1 LCHAVPQICG
11 HIKYIKIK
19 EDKIMA
25 MPHGLKARE
34 YAKYRLTRNGEVAVG
49 VTNEDEAN
57 IETLEV
63 TASGDTLILPSP
75 GSTEYLTI
83 KGFHF
88 SNDGA
93 KVTVGLRAGTGGK
106 EKFSTTLIA
115 NGGNFDKNL
124 IGRYWR
130 LPINKALYVVLSGAG
145 TVLVTVEYE
154 GMEEPGPESA
164 ELTDAL
170 VITEALAT
178 DVSSVLGDAQ
188 VLTNA
193 DALAIEASHVLAD
206 AQALTDSGIV
216 YTESKVIALGDA
228 VGIAES
234 VGNQTTTELAESDT
248 LVITESVD
256 VDLSPSI

>member
-1 LCHAVPQICG
+1 MSLPR
-11 HIKYIKIK
+11 
-19 EDKIMA
+19 
-25 MPHGLKARE
+25 GLRARE

-115 NGGNFDKNL
+115 NGGNLDINL

-154 GMEEPGPESA
+154 GMDEPGPESA

-170 VITEALAT
+170 VITESLKT
-178 DVSSVLGDAQ
+178 DVGSALGDAQ
-188 VLTNA
+188 VLNT
-193 DALAIEASHVLAD
+193 DALAKESSHILAD
-206 AQALTDSGIV
+206 TQVLTDSGIV

-234 VGNQTTTELAESDT
+234 VGNSTTTELAETDA

-256 VDLSPSI
+256 VDLSPTI

>member
-1 LCHAVPQICG
+1 MSLPR
-11 HIKYIKIK
+11 
-19 EDKIMA
+19 
-25 MPHGLKARE
+25 GLRARE
-34 YAKYRLTRNGEVAVG
+34 YAKYRETRNAEVAVA
-49 VTNEDEAN
+49 VVNEDEAN

-63 TASGDTLILPSP
+63 TASGDTQILPTP
-75 GSTEYLTI
+75 GSTEYLII

-93 KVTVGLRAGTGGK
+93 KVTVSLKAGDGGK
-106 EKFSTTLIA
+106 EKFTTTLLA

-130 LPINKALYVVLSGAG
+130 LPINKPLLVNLSGAG
-145 TVLVTVEYE
+145 NVFVTVEYE
-154 GMEEPGPESA
+154 GMDEPGPESA

-170 VITEALAT
+170 VITEALKT
-178 DVSSVLGDAQ
+178 EVGLVVGDAQ

-193 DALAIEASHVLAD
+193 DALAIDASHILAD

-216 YTESKVIALGDA
+216 YTESKVIALSDGMS
-228 VGIAES
+228 ITEN
-234 VGNQTTTELAESDT
+234 VGNQTTTELAETDA

-256 VDLSPSI
+256 VDLSPTI

>member
-1 LCHAVPQICG
+1 MSLPR
-11 HIKYIKIK
+11 
-19 EDKIMA
+19 
-25 MPHGLKARE
+25 GLRARE

-106 EKFSTTLIA
+106 EKFSTTLLA
-115 NGGNFDKNL
+115 NGGNLDINL

-154 GMEEPGPESA
+154 GMDEPGPESA

-170 VITEALAT
+170 VITEALVS
-178 DVSSVLGDAQ
+178 DVGLAVGDAQ
-188 VLTNA
+188 TETE
-193 DALAIEASHVLAD
+193 DLAKRASGVLAD
-206 AQALTDSGIV
+206 SQDLTDSGIV
-216 YTESKVIALGDA
+216 YTESKVIALSDA

-234 VGNQTTTELAESDT
+234 VGNQTTTELAETDA

>member
-1 LCHAVPQICG
+1 MSIS
-11 HIKYIKIK
+11 K
-19 EDKIMA
+19 
-25 MPHGLKARE
+25 GLRARE
-34 YAKYRLTRNGEVAVG
+34 YAKFRETRNGEVAVG

-63 TASGDTLILPSP
+63 TASGDTLILPAP

-106 EKFSTTLIA
+106 EKFSTTLLA
-115 NGGNFDKNL
+115 NGGNLDINL

-154 GMEEPGPESA
+154 GMDEPGPESA

-170 VITEALAT
+170 VITEALVA
-178 DVSSVLGDAQ
+178 DVGKPLGDAQ
-188 VLTNA
+188 TETE
-193 DALAIEASHVLAD
+193 DLAKEVGHELGDV
-206 AQALTDSGIV
+206 QVLTDSGIV
-216 YTESKVIALGDA
+216 YTESKVIALSDGMA
-228 VGIAES
+228 VTES
-234 VGNQTTTELAESDT
+234 VGNKTTTELAETDQ
-248 LVITESVD
+248 LLITESVD

>member
-1 LCHAVPQICG
+1 MLPKSLSTRQ
-11 HIKYIKIK
+11 YSS
-19 EDKIMA
+19 
-25 MPHGLKARE
+25 
-34 YAKYRLTRNGEVAVG
+34 YRQGKNGEVALA
-49 VTNEDEAN
+49 TINESEAN

-63 TASGDTLILPSP
+63 TASGDTQILPTP
-75 GSTEYLTI
+75 GATDYLTI

-93 KVTVGLRAGTGGK
+93 KVTVSLKAGDGGK
-106 EKFSTTLIA
+106 ETFTTTLLA

-130 LPINKALYVVLSGAG
+130 LPINKPLLVNLSGAG
-145 TVLVTVEYE
+145 TVFVTVEYE
-154 GMEEPGPESA
+154 GMDEPGPEST

-170 VITEALAT
+170 VITEALKT
-178 DVSSVLGDAQ
+178 EVGLVVGDAQ

-193 DALAIEASHVLAD
+193 DALAIDASHILAD

-216 YTESKVIALGDA
+216 YTESKVIALSDGMS
-228 VGIAES
+228 ITEN
-234 VGNQTTTELAESDT
+234 VGNQTTTELAETDA

-256 VDLSPSI
+256 VDLSPTI